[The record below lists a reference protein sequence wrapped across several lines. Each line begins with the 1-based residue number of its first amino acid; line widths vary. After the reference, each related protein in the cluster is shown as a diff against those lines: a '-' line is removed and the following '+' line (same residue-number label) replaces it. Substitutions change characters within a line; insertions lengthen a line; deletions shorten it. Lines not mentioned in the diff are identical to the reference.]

1 MYSVPQFVSS
11 FDQDGET
18 TMKLKVIAVL
28 VFLFGGTMFV
38 RSITGSPGS
47 SDSAKAESFVV
58 QYIVS
63 HSENGGPL
71 TPKEY
76 HKRLVRFTGEW
87 KETRYSFD
95 GRVTSLV
102 GTRDG
107 LFLVSGNSRQLV
119 GESNTQFTASSFGW
133 SEAREREWDKRPGLL
148 RNEELAGLKTYVV
161 RSAESNIEVSY
172 ALRTGVMPLK
182 TVIRENSEDPPLS
195 VIEAIDVEFKEVSEE
210 DVQAPPHFPIRF
222 DLLAEKISA
231 LRAAGRER
239 QAEMLE
245 QTIQRIKAAKQ
256 Q

>member
-1 MYSVPQFVSS
+1 
-11 FDQDGET
+11 
-18 TMKLKVIAVL
+18 MKLRVIGTVS
-28 VFLFGGTMFV
+28 FLLGGALFV
-38 RSITGSPGS
+38 KSMTGSVGPL
-47 SDSAKAESFVV
+47 DKTALEPESFVV

-63 HSENGGPL
+63 FSENGGPL
-71 TPKEY
+71 TPKAY
-76 HKRLVRFTGEW
+76 YKRVVRYTGEW

-95 GRVTSLV
+95 GRISSLV
-102 GTRDG
+102 GARDG

-119 GESNTQFTASSFGW
+119 GESNLEFTKSSLGW
-133 SEAREREWDKRPGLL
+133 SEAREREWDRRPGLL
-148 RNEELAGLKTYVV
+148 RTEELAGLKTYVV
-161 RSAESNIEVSY
+161 KSSESNIEISY

-182 TVIRENSEDPPLS
+182 TVIRENPQDATPLT

-231 LRAAGRER
+231 LRTAGRER
-239 QAEMLE
+239 QAEMFE